1 MAAAGGWE
9 LVTEVDDD
17 NPVVGDLRITGTRIA
32 KIGTFGDAVAQAV
45 SVALSWWRGEWFLD
59 TSRGVPYLDEVFAT
73 GVSEASVAAVLRRE
87 VLKVDGVKR
96 VIDCEVTVD
105 RSRRFGSAEIVIET
119 TEGEERTLVIPGNG
133 VGGAG

>member
-1 MAAAGGWE
+1 MARAGGWE

-17 NPVVGDLRITGTRIA
+17 NPIVGDLRISGTRIA
-32 KIGTFGDAVAQAV
+32 KLATFGDAVAQAV

-73 GVSEASVAAVLRRE
+73 GVSEASVEAILKRE
-87 VLKVDGVKR
+87 ALKVDGVKR
-96 VIDCEVTVD
+96 VIECTVTID
-105 RSRRFGSAEIVIET
+105 RSRRFGGAELVIET
-119 TEGEERTLVIPGNG
+119 TGGEERTVVVPGGG